1 MSASRG
7 GGRLGAA
14 VIRAG
19 LDILHAPEPSASD
32 ITEAS
37 TVTARRSG
45 HQFEIQLGHMCN
57 NRCVFCVSG
66 HLSKRRMVHP
76 LEVQPILDVI
86 ERARRDG
93 AVRLVF
99 LGGEPTIQPAFFPA
113 LEHAARL
120 GFSEI
125 VIFTNGVR
133 LAQDGFIDACLAIG
147 RFTWRIS
154 IQGANEAAHVAVTK
168 KPTSFRRIVTGIERL
183 RARGQRVTVNMCVCE
198 QSYRSLPDYPELV
211 ARHGIAQLH
220 IDIVRPQSSG
230 IKTVAYLREIMPQYS
245 VMAPYY
251 DEMLRRF
258 DAWDPGFDLNIG
270 NLPYCIL
277 PQWGHRIHHGGENTV
292 TQSSNTDGL
301 ENGARNKYAVHNVQR
316 TFTKGCAG
324 CVFADRCAGVFKD
337 YLEVYGEDEF
347 QAVSRERL
355 RELDPRQSN
364 FTVLVAPFVARL
376 VESPPPPG
384 WALAH
389 RFDDARSR
397 RVELRFERS
406 GGGVVTLW
414 LSPAAAT
421 TRAPLPAAVFVTDQF
436 RVGLLVEGGCPDED
450 LTGLVRWAFDV
461 ATRDPHVRAIEG
473 VDEQRV
479 LAARG
484 EHPALCRSRARMHRL
499 VRALQTTARF
509 AGWRYE
515 GSEHA
520 SDGNAVD
527 VHVGG
532 PEGMRLSVRIAAR
545 TNAGRSAVNATFSL
559 GEGTDEAAARPA
571 IEAITTAMK
580 RQEIGPGAAPSRHGE
595 AG

>member
-1 MSASRG
+1 MTR
-7 GGRLGAA
+7 
-14 VIRAG
+14 VG
-19 LDILHAPEPSASD
+19 LKVLDVPEPSARD
-32 ITEAS
+32 LTEAS

-66 HLSKRRMVHP
+66 HLSKRRMVRP

-93 AVRLVF
+93 AVRIVF

-133 LAQDGFIDACLAIG
+133 LAQEGFIDACLALG

-168 KPTSFRRIVTGIERL
+168 KSTSFQRIITGIEML

-198 QSYRSLPDYPELV
+198 QSYRSLPDYPALV
-211 ARHGIAQLH
+211 AKHGIKQLH

-230 IKTVAYLREIMPQYS
+230 IKTVDYLREIMPKYS

-251 DEMLRRF
+251 DQMLR
-258 DAWDPGFDLNIG
+258 GFDEWDSGFDVNIG

-292 TQSSNTDGL
+292 TQSTSTAGL
-301 ENGARNKYAVHNVQR
+301 EHGARNKYAVHNAQR
-316 TFTKGCAG
+316 TFTKACPRCA
-324 CVFADRCAGVFKD
+324 FADRCSGVFKD

-347 QAVSRERL
+347 QPVTLEQL
-355 RELDPRQSN
+355 RDLDPEQNN
-364 FTVLVAPFVARL
+364 FTVLVAPFVGLL
-376 VESPPPPG
+376 VQSPPPPG
-384 WALAH
+384 WISSH

-406 GGGVVTLW
+406 GGAVVTLL
-414 LSPAAAT
+414 LSPASGTTQAERATAAFT
-421 TRAPLPAAVFVTDQF
+421 TNQFCADVT
-436 RVGLLVEGGCPDED
+436 VEGWCDDED

-461 ATRDPHVRAIEG
+461 TTGDPRVQAIEG

-484 EHPALCRSRARMHRL
+484 EHPVLSRSRTRMHRL
-499 VRALQTTARF
+499 VRALQRTARF

-515 GSEHA
+515 GSERA
-520 SDGNAVD
+520 PDGNAAII
-527 VHVGG
+527 HVGG
-532 PEGMRLSVRIAAR
+532 PEGMSLSLRISAHA
-545 TNAGRSAVNATFSL
+545 NAGRSRLDATFSL
-559 GEGTDEAAARPA
+559 SEGTDEAAARPA
-571 IEAITTAMK
+571 IEAMVMAMK
-580 RQEIGPGAAPSRHGE
+580 HQEAAPGAMRSRHDE
-595 AG
+595 SD

>member
-1 MSASRG
+1 MTR
-7 GGRLGAA
+7 
-14 VIRAG
+14 VG
-19 LDILHAPEPSASD
+19 LEILDVPEPSARD
-32 ITEAS
+32 LTEAS

-66 HLSKRRMVHP
+66 HLSQRRMVRP

-93 AVRLVF
+93 AVRIVF

-113 LEHAARL
+113 LEHATRL

-133 LAQDGFIDACLAIG
+133 LAQDGFIDACLEIG

-168 KPTSFRRIVTGIERL
+168 KSTSFRRIITGIERL

-198 QSYRSLPDYPELV
+198 QSYRSLPDYPALV
-211 ARHGIAQLH
+211 AKHGIKQLH

-230 IKTVAYLREIMPQYS
+230 IKTPAYLREIMPKYS

-251 DEMLRRF
+251 DEMLRGF
-258 DAWDPGFDLNIG
+258 DEWDPGFDVNIG

-277 PQWGHRIHHGGENTV
+277 PQWGHRIHHGGEDTV
-292 TQSSNTDGL
+292 TQSTSTAGL
-301 ENGARNKYAVHNVQR
+301 EHGARNKYAVHNAQR
-316 TFTKGCAG
+316 TFTKACPG
-324 CVFADRCAGVFKD
+324 CVFADRCSGVFKD

-347 QAVSRERL
+347 EPVSLERL
-355 RELDPRQSN
+355 AALDPRQNN
-364 FTVLVAPFVARL
+364 FTVLVAPFVALL

-384 WALAH
+384 WSLSQ

-406 GGGVVTLW
+406 GGVVVTLL
-414 LSPAAAT
+414 LSPASGT
-421 TRAPLPAAVFVTDQF
+421 TSGTTHAERPPAAFITDQF
-436 RVGLLVEGGCPDED
+436 RADVTVEGWCDDQD

-461 ATRDPHVRAIEG
+461 ATGDPRVHAIEG

-484 EHPALCRSRARMHRL
+484 EHPALGRSRTRMHRI
-499 VRALQTTARF
+499 VRALQRTARF

-515 GSEHA
+515 GSERA
-520 SDGNAVD
+520 PDGNAAV

-532 PEGMRLSVRIAAR
+532 PEGMGLSVRISASA
-545 TNAGRSAVNATFSL
+545 NAGRSAVDASFSL
-559 GEGTDEAAARPA
+559 AEGTDEAAARPA
-571 IEAITTAMK
+571 IEAMVQAMK
-580 RQEIGPGAAPSRHGE
+580 RQEGAPGRARSRHGE
-595 AG
+595 SG

>member
-1 MSASRG
+1 
-7 GGRLGAA
+7 
-14 VIRAG
+14 VTRAG
-19 LDILHAPEPSASD
+19 LEILNVPEPSARD
-32 ITEAS
+32 LTEAS

-66 HLSKRRMVHP
+66 HLSKRRMVRP

-133 LAQDGFIDACLAIG
+133 LAQEGFIDACLAIG

-168 KPTSFRRIVTGIERL
+168 KSTSFRRIITGIEML
-183 RARGQRVTVNMCVCE
+183 RERGQRVTVNMCVCE
-198 QSYRSLPDYPELV
+198 QSYRSLPDYPDLV
-211 ARHGIAQLH
+211 AKYGIKQLH

-230 IKTVAYLREIMPQYS
+230 IKTAAYLREIMPKYS

-251 DEMLRRF
+251 DEMLR
-258 DAWDPGFDLNIG
+258 GFDEWDSGFDVNIG

-292 TQSSNTDGL
+292 TQSSNTAGL

-316 TFTKGCAG
+316 TFTKACPR
-324 CVFADRCAGVFKD
+324 CVFADRCSGVFKD
-337 YLEVYGEDEF
+337 YIEVYGEDEF
-347 QAVSRERL
+347 EPVSLERL
-355 RELDPRQSN
+355 RGLDPRQNN
-364 FTVLVAPFVARL
+364 FTVLVAPFVALL

-384 WALAH
+384 WTLSQS
-389 RFDDARSR
+389 FDDARSR

-406 GGGVVTLW
+406 GGVVVTLL
-414 LSPAAAT
+414 LSPAAST
-421 TRAPLPAAVFVTDQF
+421 TRAELPAAAFITDQF
-436 RVGLLVEGGCPDED
+436 RANVIVEGWCDDEE

-461 ATRDPHVRAIEG
+461 ATGDPLVNAIEG

-484 EHPALCRSRARMHRL
+484 EHPALSRSRTRMHRL
-499 VRALQTTARF
+499 VRALQRTARF

-515 GSEHA
+515 GSERA

-527 VHVGG
+527 INVGG
-532 PEGMRLSVRIAAR
+532 PEGMSLSVRISAR
-545 TNAGRSAVNATFSL
+545 ANAGRSAVDATFSL
-559 GEGTDEAAARPA
+559 AEGTDEAAARPA
-571 IEAITTAMK
+571 IEAMMVAMK
-580 RQEIGPGAAPSRHGE
+580 RQEAAPGAPESRHDE
-595 AG
+595 SD

>member
-1 MSASRG
+1 MPRVA
-7 GGRLGAA
+7 LE
-14 VIRAG
+14 V
-19 LDILHAPEPSASD
+19 LNAPEPSARD

-66 HLSKRRMVHP
+66 HLSQRRMVHP

-133 LAQDGFIDACLAIG
+133 LAQEGFIDACLAIG

-168 KPTSFRRIVTGIERL
+168 KSTSFRRIITGIEML

-198 QSYRSLPDYPELV
+198 ASYRSLPDYPALV
-211 ARHGIAQLH
+211 ERHGIKQLH

-230 IKTVAYLREIMPQYS
+230 IKTVAYLREIMPRYS

-251 DEMLRRF
+251 DEMLRGF
-258 DAWDPGFDLNIG
+258 EAWDPGFDVNIG

-277 PQWGHRIHHGGENTV
+277 PQWGHRIHHGGEDTV
-292 TQSSNTDGL
+292 TQSSSTDGL
-301 ENGARNKYAVHNVQR
+301 EKGARNKYAVHSVQR
-316 TFTKGCAG
+316 TFTKACPR
-324 CVFADRCAGVFKD
+324 CVFADRCSGVFKD
-337 YLEVYGEDEF
+337 YLEVYGEDEIEP
-347 QAVSRERL
+347 VSLERL
-355 RELDPRQSN
+355 RELDPRQNN
-364 FTVLVAPFVARL
+364 FTVLVAPFVALL
-376 VESPPPPG
+376 VESPPPAG
-384 WALAH
+384 WTSSQ

-397 RVELRFERS
+397 RVELRFERA
-406 GGGVVTLW
+406 GGVVVTLV
-414 LSPAAAT
+414 LSPVSPPTGAECPAAA
-421 TRAPLPAAVFVTDQF
+421 FITDQF
-436 RVGLLVEGGCPDED
+436 RADVLVEGWCDDEA

-461 ATRDPHVRAIEG
+461 ATGDPRVSAIEG
-473 VDEQRV
+473 VSEPRV

-484 EHPALCRSRARMHRL
+484 EHPALGRSRTRMHRL
-499 VRALQTTARF
+499 VRALQRTARF

-515 GSEHA
+515 GSERA

-527 VHVGG
+527 IIVGG
-532 PEGMRLSVRIAAR
+532 PEGMRLSVRISAHA
-545 TNAGRSAVNATFSL
+545 NAGRSAVNATFAL
-559 GEGTDEAAARPA
+559 AEGTDEAAARPA
-571 IEAITTAMK
+571 IEAMMVAMK
-580 RQEIGPGAAPSRHGE
+580 RQEAARGVPESRQDE
-595 AG
+595 SD